1 MTSPT
6 NAYVLVSILIREK
19 DSKCNRMVQKDRS
32 KKFISIFHVWYWRFL
47 SVDTRRISKQRN
59 KISRRVEIS
68 STDREII

>member
-32 KKFISIFHVWYWRFL
+32 KKFISIFHV
-47 SVDTRRISKQRN
+47 
-59 KISRRVEIS
+59 
-68 STDREII
+68 